1 MEVYYIY
8 RKTSSN
14 VYEKVTHN
22 KELIFKH
29 YRERINKADVIFAYI
44 DSMDCYTTIAQIGY
58 AYHSNKD
65 IFIVVDEGKLTQE
78 QIDKLWFV
86 LRMGSKV
93 IVTTDVHSAYLYFK
107 SEFLKESRKGLER
120 TGLEI

>member
-14 VYEKVTHN
+14 VYEKATHN
-22 KELIFKH
+22 KELVFKH
-29 YRERINKADVIFAYI
+29 YKERINKADVIFAYI
-44 DSMDCYTTIAQIGY
+44 DSMDCYTIIAQIGY

-78 QIDKLWFV
+78 EIDKLWFV

-107 SEFLKESRKGLER
+107 SEFLKEAEKGRERTLER
-120 TGLEI
+120 

>member
-22 KELIFKH
+22 KELVFKH

>member
-22 KELIFKH
+22 KELVFKH

-65 IFIVVDEGKLTQE
+65 IFIVVDKGKLTQE
-78 QIDKLWFV
+78 EIDKLWFA

-93 IVTTDVHSAYLYFK
+93 IVTTDVRSAYLYFK
-107 SEFLKESRKGLER
+107 SNHLKL
-120 TGLEI
+120 

>member
-22 KELIFKH
+22 KELVFKH

-93 IVTTDVHSAYLYFK
+93 VVTTDVHSAHLYFK
-107 SEFLKESRKGLER
+107 SEFLKEVGKGRER
-120 TGLEI
+120 TRLEI